1 MRINIKDI
9 IPNPANPRVIRD
21 EQFRKLKQ
29 SLAQFPQMLEK
40 RPIAVTKE
48 GGKYIALG
56 GNQRL
61 RALLDLKQEIG
72 DADFEQRY
80 TAGAAE
86 METLLGYF
94 SKGVPVVDCTELT
107 PMQQKRFIIAD
118 NVPFGEWDWEGLA
131 NEWDVEELADWGL
144 NVPGWEPAPEEG
156 DEVSEEELD
165 ESAENAEEIQTDIKL
180 GDLFEIGPHRLLCG
194 DSTSEADVSRLMN
207 GRKADLAHNDPPY
220 GMKKEKEGVLN
231 DNLNFSDLLDFNK
244 KWINTQFNY
253 LKENGSFYC
262 WGIDEALMDIYSEIL
277 KPLIKQQR
285 ATFRNLITWDKGN
298 GQGQMS
304 ENTRMYAVADEK
316 CLFVMCGVQSFEFE
330 RNESKYNNIFEPI
343 RLYFENQKNKSGLT
357 VKELSNIDST
367 RVSHYWATVQFE
379 FPTEQSYS
387 KIKNYCEQNGID
399 AFKKEYDE
407 LKKEYDELKK
417 EYYST
422 RAYFNNTH
430 ENQNSVW
437 SFDRTGQAEREL
449 TGGHATPKP
458 IALCSRAIKSSYP
471 ENGLVLDFF
480 LGSGSTMVAAQQCG
494 RTCYGLELDPK
505 YCQVIVNRMQKLYP
519 NLQITKNGQPYA
531 TTNTTTEGK

>member
-9 IPNPANPRVIRD
+9 VPNPANPRVIRD

-61 RALLDLKQEIG
+61 RALLDLEKEIEEKW
-72 DADFEQRY
+72 FQQTYYITIIEEQIL
-80 TAGAAE
+80 E
-86 METLLGYF
+86 GYF
-94 SKGVPVVDCTELT
+94 ATGIPVVDCTELT

-144 NVPGWEPAPEEG
+144 SVPGWEATE
-156 DEVSEEELD
+156 DESEKASDEELD
-165 ESAENAEEIQTDIKL
+165 ESAESAEEIQTDIKL

-207 GRKADLAHNDPPY
+207 GRKAELAHNDPPY
-220 GMKKEKEGVLN
+220 GMKKEKDGVLN

-244 KWINTQFNY
+244 KWINIQFNY
-253 LKENGSFYC
+253 LKENGSWYC
-262 WGIDEALMDIYSEIL
+262 WGIDEPLMDIYSEIL

-285 ATFRNLITWDKGN
+285 ATFRNLITWNKGN

-316 CLFVMCGVQSFEFE
+316 CLFVMCGVQGFNDNADNYFEGL
-330 RNESKYNNIFEPI
+330 EPI
-343 RLYFENQKNKSGLT
+343 RKYLLNQKEASN
-357 VKELSNIDST
+357 LSNKEIQSLTST
-367 RVSHYWATVQFE
+367 SHTHYWSRSQWQ
-379 FPTEQSYS
+379 FPTEKDYNILRS
-387 KIKNYCEQNGID
+387 YCEQNGID
-399 AFKKEYDE
+399 AF
-407 LKKEYDELKK
+407 KKEYDELKK

-437 SFDRTGQAEREL
+437 SFDRAGQVEREL

-458 IALCSRAIKSSYP
+458 IALCSRAIKSSCP
-471 ENGLVLDFF
+471 EKGLVIDLF

-519 NLQITKNGQPYA
+519 SLQITKNGQPYA
-531 TTNTTTEGK
+531 TTNTTTEGE